1 MWNGRLTVIPSLF
14 TSFSSLFPIQT
25 GNHDHF
31 FLKKIQDSG
40 WFLQAWSHF
49 NFCSHSLCYHELHWG
64 RLTEATIMPRGSL
77 LWLPTY
83 PPPILTWAV
92 GENRISCEGYITVKK
107 LWLKWNI
114 HCKCSFHTS
123 LYGLFDNE
131 WGICTIQKRGML
143 MAAVCAQCPVCDL
156 SDCVVWYIC
165 VVHNNT
171 HSLLIVLL
179 SSGLSAT
186 L

>member
-1 MWNGRLTVIPSLF
+1 MFYRSGRTLTFVLSHCVDEFELYWGRLTV
-14 TSFSSLFPIQT
+14 
-25 GNHDHF
+25 
-31 FLKKIQDSG
+31 
-40 WFLQAWSHF
+40 
-49 NFCSHSLCYHELHWG
+49 
-64 RLTEATIMPRGSL
+64 ATTMPCGSL

-107 LWLKWNI
+107 LWLEWNI
-114 HCKCSFHTS
+114 HYKCSFHTS

-143 MAAVCAQCPVCDL
+143 MAAVCAQFPVCGL
-156 SDCVVWYIC
+156 CAFVVWYIC
-165 VVHNNT
+165 VVDNNT
-171 HSLLIVLL
+171 PSSRLVLL
-179 SSGLSAT
+179 SCGLSAT